1 MSQIQR
7 AVSIEPLTDA
17 ECRSLAPARAKRLAY
32 SLAGRARALYELAT
46 GEPAYGDGG
55 ATPLNPQ
62 GLMGVDRSG
71 PPWGD
76 AHLHPVWTFDFL
88 FNTAIDI
95 YPTGAGSYPR
105 GITLDSGSGT
115 IRRLTARF
123 YIRPHVTGPLVPYSR
138 VYLRGGGTSAD
149 LVSLATATI
158 RVYGPDGDRGPSTS
172 ATVSTTS
179 ADTFT
184 TGAYCLV
191 RPGWNERIIEIEQT
205 SANGIII
212 GPLSLNQ
219 IARRSH

>member
-46 GEPAYGDGG
+46 GEPAVDDGG

-62 GLMGVDRSG
+62 GLMGIDRSG

-76 AHLHPVWTFDFL
+76 AHLHPVWTMAT
-88 FNTAIDI
+88 TANVGSDI
-95 YPTGAGSYPR
+95 YPDKAGSYGR
-105 GITLDSGSGT
+105 VLYLDGGSGT
-115 IRRLTARF
+115 ITRLIARF
-123 YIRPHVTGPLVPYSR
+123 YVRPFAVAPLVPYSR
-138 VYLRGGGTSAD
+138 VYLRGVGTSDD
-149 LVSLATATI
+149 LVTTSSATI

-172 ATVSTTS
+172 ATVSTTTS
-179 ADTFT
+179 AAFS

-191 RPGWNERIIEIEQT
+191 SPGWNERVIEIDQT
-205 SANGIII
+205 SANGIYI

-219 IARRSH
+219 VVRRTH